1 MLRQLNYRDYYHP
14 NLTLKEVADWQV
26 HADHC
31 IELLRASA
39 MCHADIASLTTFVWD
54 KSKRPMLSMERPLR
68 QCVDWDELIAS
79 MKDRVVTREEAASMV
94 NPFLDS
100 SHHQ

>member
-14 NLTLKEVADWQV
+14 NLTTSERAEWQV

-39 MCHADIASLTTFVWD
+39 MCHPDTSSLTTFVWD
-54 KSKRPMLSMERPLR
+54 TDDKPMLNVKRSLH
-68 QCVDWDELIAS
+68 QCVNWDELIAS
-79 MKDRVVTREEAASMV
+79 MKDRVVGSEEAGSMV
-94 NPFLDS
+94 NPYLL
-100 SHHQ
+100 HN